1 MKCKY
6 DDSWKKKKSLDL
18 YKHLSSAS
26 LLAHSVAAH
35 NKHVLLQTS
44 QRKYSLV
51 VLASSHFPL
60 VSQSWIALYHREFQ
74 SQKCGEQL

>member
-1 MKCKY
+1 MMTAQKIIITK
-6 DDSWKKKKSLDL
+6 DM

-26 LLAHSVAAH
+26 PLAHSVAAH

-44 QRKYSLV
+44 QRKHSLV

-60 VSQSWIALYHREFQ
+60 APQSWIALYPREFQ
-74 SQKCGEQL
+74 CQKCGEQL

>member
-1 MKCKY
+1 M
-6 DDSWKKKKSLDL
+6 
-18 YKHLSSAS
+18 YKLLSSAS

-44 QRKYSLV
+44 QCKHSLV

-60 VSQSWIALYHREFQ
+60 VPQSWIALYPREFQ
-74 SQKCGEQL
+74 CQKCGEQL